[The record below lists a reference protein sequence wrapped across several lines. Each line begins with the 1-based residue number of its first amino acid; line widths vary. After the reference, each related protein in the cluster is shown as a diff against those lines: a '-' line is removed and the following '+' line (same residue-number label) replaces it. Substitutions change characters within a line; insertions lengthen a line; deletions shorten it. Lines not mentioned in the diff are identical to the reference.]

1 MRTHCVVMS
10 IRGDDDGEKKEGRDR
25 QTGPLLQ
32 LTSEGLL
39 AGLTWSVTPS
49 KFRRWEC
56 DGEGRATTTPPAS
69 PILQMNIVLVKHWS
83 TRK

>member
-49 KFRRWEC
+49 KCGRWEC
-56 DGEGRATTTPPAS
+56 DGEGRATLTPPAF
-69 PILQMNIVLVKHWS
+69 PIL
-83 TRK
+83 